1 MSIQLFTCDIKLI
14 QILMS
19 VWQVYT
25 IAVLMHFVI
34 TPTDPSIAHANRDI
48 QEMDKTAQVIFL
60 LVFGL
65 LAWHQN
71 FLVVCLLAFFFF
83 TPLTTY
89 FTIF

>member
-1 MSIQLFTCDIKLI
+1 
-14 QILMS
+14 MS

-65 LAWHQN
+65 VAWHQN
-71 FLVVCLLAFFFF
+71 FFGCLFIEMHFKPRYKICIRSVILG
-83 TPLTTY
+83 
-89 FTIF
+89 

>member
-1 MSIQLFTCDIKLI
+1 
-14 QILMS
+14 MS

-71 FLVVCLLAFFFF
+71 FLVVGLLTFFFF